1 MSNEQER
8 QWADRLEVGAEDDEL
23 LALAARLRRAGQ
35 ATRPA
40 PPLAFQQQLRRD
52 LLNQHAAAPEPGAS
66 LWRWAGSLAAVALLA
81 VVVGLMWLSLSSAG
95 RSTFGGSPPPAYQLL
110 EHTVSMAA
118 PPGGGANP
126 PGDSL
131 APDVIL
137 VVDTRWSLPPE
148 AGEVMAF
155 VHLLDANGQ
164 VIAQADAPLQPTADA
179 TAAGQATAT
188 ASLTVASDV
197 AANAYKL
204 VAGLY
209 DPATGARLPLGS
221 DGATTVR
228 LGEVPVA
235 QPIETTAAEGPAP
248 LPPPE
253 GSARLETSSTNASDG
268 LTPGATLEFSG
279 SWHIPTGLAA
289 GTDVMAF
296 VHLRNEAGETVAQ
309 ADGALTMEGVTA
321 LTPTDDAAEAGAWLF
336 HLPLVLPDDLPPGD
350 YLLVTGLVGANGQH
364 LPVVDL
370 AVSTEIVIGPVT
382 IGRPEHTDPKI
393 TVLAVSPAAGAV
405 LSGTQPI
412 TFNVRLAYNAVS
424 PPALL
429 EIRIAETVGENG
441 RGVATA
447 QVTLDSTSGEITLP
461 VVLHP
466 AQELNAPAKLG
477 LWLQL
482 RADAASPPQLVAWP
496 EGYRWRYNP

>member
-1 MSNEQER
+1 
-8 QWADRLEVGAEDDEL
+8 
-23 LALAARLRRAGQ
+23 
-35 ATRPA
+35 
-40 PPLAFQQQLRRD
+40 
-52 LLNQHAAAPEPGAS
+52 
-66 LWRWAGSLAAVALLA
+66 
-81 VVVGLMWLSLSSAG
+81 
-95 RSTFGGSPPPAYQLL
+95 
-110 EHTVSMAA
+110 
-118 PPGGGANP
+118 
-126 PGDSL
+126 
-131 APDVIL
+131 
-137 VVDTRWSLPPE
+137 
-148 AGEVMAF
+148 
-155 VHLLDANGQ
+155 
-164 VIAQADAPLQPTADA
+164 
-179 TAAGQATAT
+179 
-188 ASLTVASDV
+188 
-197 AANAYKL
+197 
-204 VAGLY
+204 
-209 DPATGARLPLGS
+209 
-221 DGATTVR
+221 
-228 LGEVPVA
+228 
-235 QPIETTAAEGPAP
+235 
-248 LPPPE
+248 
-253 GSARLETSSTNASDG
+253 
-268 LTPGATLEFSG
+268 LEFSG

-447 QVTLDSTSGEITLP
+447 QVTLDSTSGEITVP

-482 RADAASPPQLVAWP
+482 RADAAAPPQLVAWP